1 MEPTDKGQGIYK
13 VMEHFDAPLED
24 VVVFGDDLNDLGM
37 FNKKWFCIAMGN
49 AKEALK
55 EKADYVTDAVW
66 NDGVYKACVK
76 FGWIDENK

>member
-1 MEPTDKGQGIYK
+1 MFDKR
-13 VMEHFDAPLED
+13 
-24 VVVFGDDLNDLGM
+24 
-37 FNKKWFCIAMGN
+37 WFCIAMGN